1 MEKYCISVDWLQVYC
16 KCNHFNFEGNI
27 HTTGKRIEV
36 KKIDRIT
43 PLWLSV
49 YHLYWQGF
57 TIAELCCEPR
67 SSTLDRFGCTLKL
80 ENRVLYSAGFAT
92 LLIDLIRALNL
103 TYVGITRLDVCYDCN
118 KLHGGREVDSF
129 LSAFLSAPALQRGH
143 IIRSGSRKLSVNA
156 SRSSLGVTRISGMR
170 WGSPASDTGAYCYNK
185 SLELL
190 EVKDKP
196 WIRQAWEKA
205 GLVNVWNKE
214 QWDALK
220 DSQKKKN
227 ITLGDSENFV
237 QVPVWRFEI
246 SIKAHAKDLLDIAT
260 GELFRLDLSY
270 LESQRKIE
278 SVFYMYAAKVFD
290 FRENNG
296 VSRLRDYQPIQ
307 LFEFEEH
314 SELKP
319 IHLSLYADT
328 GRTEKICANVL
339 DRLQMQYN
347 DMGAETSKHLQAA
360 IDFLRLISG
369 TKAGIVRQKKELA
382 YLQHMKAQKFY
393 EQIIPDY
400 MSFVEYMRQEKLG
413 LNPRMASACFKSIE
427 DAVNYE
433 IGLREGAMD
442 SEFTPVW

>member
-16 KCNHFNFEGNI
+16 KCNHFDFAGLI
-27 HTTGKRIEV
+27 CTTGKKIEV
-36 KKIDRIT
+36 KKIDRVT

-49 YHLYWQGF
+49 YHLYWQGI

-67 SSTLDRFGCTLKL
+67 SSALDRFGCTLKL

-92 LLIDLIRALNL
+92 LLIDLINALNL

-205 GLVNVWNKE
+205 GLVNVWNKD

-220 DSQKKKN
+220 DSQRKKN

-246 SIKAHAKDLLDIAT
+246 SIKAHAKDLLDIAS

-307 LFEFEEH
+307 LFELEEH

-400 MSFVEYMRQEKLG
+400 MSFVEYMRQERLD

-433 IGLREGAMD
+433 IGLHEGAMD

>member
-16 KCNHFNFEGNI
+16 KCNHFNFEGII
-27 HTTGKRIEV
+27 HTVDKSIEI
-36 KKIDRIT
+36 KKIDRVT

-49 YHLYWQGF
+49 YHLHWNGLR
-57 TIAELCCEPR
+57 IAELCCEPR
-67 SSTLDRFGCTLKL
+67 SSALDKFGCTLKL

-92 LLIDLIRALNL
+92 LLIDIIEALEL

-118 KLHGGREVDSF
+118 KLHGGREVDTF

-143 IIRSGSRKLSVNA
+143 IIRSGSRRLSVNA
-156 SRSSLGVTRISGMR
+156 SRSSMGVTKISGIR
-170 WGSPASDTGAYCYNK
+170 WGSPSSDTGAYCYNK

-196 WIRQAWEKA
+196 WIREAWEKA
-205 GLVNVWNKE
+205 GLVNIWNKE
-214 QWDALK
+214 QWDSLK
-220 DSQKKKN
+220 ESQKKKN
-227 ITLGDSENFV
+227 VTLGDSENFI

-270 LESQRKIE
+270 IESQRKIE
-278 SVFYMYAAKVFD
+278 SVFYMYAARVFD
-290 FRENNG
+290 FRENLG
-296 VSRLRDYQPIQ
+296 CSRLRDYQSIQ
-307 LFEFEEH
+307 LFEKQEK
-314 SELKP
+314 SDLKP
-319 IHLSLYADT
+319 LHLCTYADT

-339 DRLQMQYN
+339 ERLQAMYN
-347 DMGAETSKHLQAA
+347 DSGADITKGVQSA

-369 TKAGIVRQKKELA
+369 TKSGIVRQKKQLA

-400 MSFVEYMRQEKLG
+400 LSYVEYMRKERIEIG
-413 LNPRMASACFKSIE
+413 PRLAATCFKTLE
-427 DAVNYE
+427 DAIIYE
-433 IGLREGAMD
+433 IGLQNGALD
-442 SEFTPVW
+442 SEFTPTW